1 MVKNYDKDIMPIGWA
16 KDAYGIKNWISMDR
30 YKAFTKEN
38 NVDLINDSIEKIN
51 NSIERNS
58 IQKKVREEFGHELSI
73 LMKDISSTLAKGGE
87 IKGSQRNTLYS
98 LMKDKSTSDD
108 LIRNLENNYL
118 QYKREFERSK

>member
-58 IQKKVREEFGHELSI
+58 IQKK
-73 LMKDISSTLAKGGE
+73 
-87 IKGSQRNTLYS
+87 GSWRVWTWAFY
-98 LMKDKSTSDD
+98 T
-108 LIRNLENNYL
+108 Y
-118 QYKREFERSK
+118 ERY